1 MTKLRKSLLVTV
13 SVLILLPIGLL
24 FIVPNTRNKEN
35 PENKTVAVKNKFN
48 PPITNVQNVEN
59 EKKCSSNKQPFH
71 GSNHQESIKK

>member
-13 SVLILLPIGLL
+13 SVLILLSIGLL

-48 PPITNVQNVEN
+48 PPPITNVQNVEN
-59 EKKCSSNKQPFH
+59 EKNVLQINSLSMGQTSKNQFF
-71 GSNHQESIKK
+71 

>member
-13 SVLILLPIGLL
+13 SVLILLSIGLL

-35 PENKTVAVKNKFN
+35 PENKTVAVENKFN
-48 PPITNVQNVEN
+48 PTITNVQNVKN
-59 EKKCSSNKQPFH
+59 EKKCSSNNVNFH

>member
-13 SVLILLPIGLL
+13 SVLILLSIGLL

-59 EKKCSSNKQPFH
+59 EKNVLQINSLSMGQT
-71 GSNHQESIKK
+71 IKNQ